1 MKCQTC
7 LSELGEQ
14 FVMGVVWVVKGC
26 YGNYTLVIIIGWDS
40 MSVFTE
46 NAIDPFRRRAFAGY
60 SRHFWSAEIPKD
72 YWNDLAWV
80 HR

>member
-1 MKCQTC
+1 MKTTN

-14 FVMGVVWVVKGC
+14 FGMGVVWVANGC
-26 YGNYTLVIIIGWDS
+26 YGNLNLVIVIGWDS
-40 MSVFTE
+40 MSAVGE
-46 NAIDPFRRRAFAGY
+46 SAIDPFRRHAFSGY

-72 YWNDLAWV
+72 YWNDLSWV